1 MEAKKISELIERT
14 GVTRQKVA
22 ESLGVS
28 VAMLRKYEHGY
39 APMPDARLATL
50 ERLAGGAMPA
60 TGALSAGRS
69 EAALLAEIPFT
80 ALVEEVARRTR
91 SGQVKETGR
100 SSRGVTR
107 PLRAVAFRDS
117 DEDDI

>member
-39 APMPDARLATL
+39 APMPDARRAIL
-50 ERLAGGAMPA
+50 EKLAGGAGVSSGSL
-60 TGALSAGRS
+60 GAGKSA
-69 EAALLAEIPFT
+69 AVVLADIPFS

-91 SGQVKETGR
+91 TGQVKETG
-100 SSRGVTR
+100 SSGKGARR
-107 PLRAVAFRDS
+107 PLRAVAFTDVT
-117 DEDDI
+117 DA

>member
-14 GVTRQKVA
+14 GLTRQKVA

-39 APMPDARLATL
+39 APMPDARRAML
-50 ERLAGGAMPA
+50 EKLAGVAGAA
-60 TGALSAGRS
+60 TPGSLGTGKSA
-69 EAALLAEIPFT
+69 AAVLAEIPFT

-91 SGQVKETGR
+91 SGQVKETAPSNQVHAGH
-100 SSRGVTR
+100 
-107 PLRAVAFRDS
+107 
-117 DEDDI
+117 